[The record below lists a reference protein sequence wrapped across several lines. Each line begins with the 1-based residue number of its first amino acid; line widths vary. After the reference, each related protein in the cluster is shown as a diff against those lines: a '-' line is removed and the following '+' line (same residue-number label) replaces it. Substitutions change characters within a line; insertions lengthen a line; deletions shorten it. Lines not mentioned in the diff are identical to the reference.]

1 MRSRARPADHPGMPH
16 PAEGAA
22 AAPRVLVIEDT
33 PDTRE
38 LIVGVLR
45 GQGLDVDSVGD
56 GAAGMDRVAS
66 WGPDVVVL
74 DIGLPGM
81 DGVEVCRRLRAISE
95 AYVVMLTGRS
105 DEIDKVV
112 GLSVGADDYVTKP
125 FSSRELAARV
135 QAMLRRARPGTA
147 PSALRRLG
155 GLTIDSAG
163 HEVLLD
169 GAAVELTRREFGLL
183 DVLSAEPNVAFT
195 RAQLLERVWGASWFG
210 DDHLVDVHISNL
222 RRKIEPDPKAPR
234 YIRTVRGVGYRMGQG

>member
-1 MRSRARPADHPGMPH
+1 
-16 PAEGAA
+16 
-22 AAPRVLVIEDT
+22 
-33 PDTRE
+33 
-38 LIVGVLR
+38 
-45 GQGLDVDSVGD
+45 
-56 GAAGMDRVAS
+56 
-66 WGPDVVVL
+66 
-74 DIGLPGM
+74 
-81 DGVEVCRRLRAISE
+81 
-95 AYVVMLTGRS
+95 
-105 DEIDKVV
+105 
-112 GLSVGADDYVTKP
+112 
-125 FSSRELAARV
+125 
-135 QAMLRRARPGTA
+135 MLRRARPGTA

>member
-1 MRSRARPADHPGMPH
+1 MPAPSAGGSATP
-16 PAEGAA
+16 
-22 AAPRVLVIEDT
+22 PRVLVIEDT

-45 GQGLDVDSVGD
+45 AHGLDVDAVAD
-56 GAAGMDRVAS
+56 GAAGMDRIAS

-147 PSALRRLG
+147 ASALRRFG
-155 GLTIDSAG
+155 DLTIDSAG

-169 GAAVELTRREFGLL
+169 GAPVELTRREFGLL
-183 DVLSAEPNVAFT
+183 DVLSAEPHVAFS
-195 RAQLLERVWGASWFG
+195 RAQLLERVWGANWFG